1 MFPVI
6 DLPAFVT
13 KVVLLDG
20 MALFAT
26 KVILLLNVFFL
37 SRTQTRIYAILNA
50 YNMCT
55 MFILLWAYIRLKFKK
70 KKNLLKRSVS
80 CQT

>member
-1 MFPVI
+1 MDGMVLVVSNNVPDTVGIMFPVI

-26 KVILLLNVFFL
+26 KVILLLNVFF
-37 SRTQTRIYAILNA
+37 
-50 YNMCT
+50 
-55 MFILLWAYIRLKFKK
+55 F
-70 KKNLLKRSVS
+70 
-80 CQT
+80 

>member
-1 MFPVI
+1 MDGMVLVVSNNVPDTVGIMFPVI

-37 SRTQTRIYAILNA
+37 NLEH
-50 YNMCT
+50 
-55 MFILLWAYIRLKFKK
+55 RLVPM
-70 KKNLLKRSVS
+70 LY
-80 CQT
+80 

>member
-1 MFPVI
+1 MDGMVLVVSNNVPDTVGIMFPVI

-26 KVILLLNVFFL
+26 KVILLNVFFL
-37 SRTQTRIYAILNA
+37 NLEH
-50 YNMCT
+50 
-55 MFILLWAYIRLKFKK
+55 RLVPM
-70 KKNLLKRSVS
+70 LY
-80 CQT
+80 